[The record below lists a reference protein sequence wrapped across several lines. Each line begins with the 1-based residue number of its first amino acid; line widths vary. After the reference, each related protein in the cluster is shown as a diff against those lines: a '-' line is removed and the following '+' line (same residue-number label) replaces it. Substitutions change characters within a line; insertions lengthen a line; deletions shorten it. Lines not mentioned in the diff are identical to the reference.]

1 MAIISKINNIII
13 FFFQCSSSRGWYEKL
28 GQTSQWGHEKS
39 TQYSPG
45 KQLIN
50 SFHAGFS
57 IRTGSW
63 RNSLN
68 KNAKI

>member
-45 KQLIN
+45 KQ
-50 SFHAGFS
+50 F
-57 IRTGSW
+57 
-63 RNSLN
+63 
-68 KNAKI
+68 AKIETE